1 MTMSQLSLQQEL
13 VLQQKY
19 QQLQIVLQAGDS
31 LDRKGMTLL
40 QASGLI
46 VTLGTVLSI
55 SGFVA
60 THPSPIFM
68 FGIGIAFVAFL
79 LMVWL
84 SAQAWLPRDMEV
96 PGTRNWDE
104 IFQDYIYED
113 ADQCF
118 QQILADTIESI
129 SLNNIANLLKGERI
143 RWSVYLLIAQ
153 VGGLLLA
160 SVLVS
165 L

>member
-40 QASGLI
+40 QAGGLI

-68 FGIGIAFVAFL
+68 VGIGIAFMAFL

-84 SAQAWLPRDMEV
+84 SVQTWLPRDMEI
-96 PGTRNWDE
+96 PGTRDWDE
-104 IFQDYIYED
+104 IFQNYIYED
-113 ADQCF
+113 ADRAFSKSSPTQSSRF
-118 QQILADTIESI
+118 P
-129 SLNNIANLLKGERI
+129 
-143 RWSVYLLIAQ
+143 
-153 VGGLLLA
+153 
-160 SVLVS
+160 
-165 L
+165 